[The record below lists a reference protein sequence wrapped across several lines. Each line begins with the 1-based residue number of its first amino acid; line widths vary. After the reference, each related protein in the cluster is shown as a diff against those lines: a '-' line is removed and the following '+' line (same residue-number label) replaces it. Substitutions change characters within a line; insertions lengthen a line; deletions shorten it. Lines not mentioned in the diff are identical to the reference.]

1 MDMLS
6 IVIIVLGVAMASAIL
21 YISIKNKGLRKV
33 AINLIVEAEKAFKY
47 GKNSEKFN
55 YVFENL
61 YARLPTL
68 LKFLLTKEDI
78 ENFIQ
83 MIFNEIKIS
92 LDYQNI
98 DIE

>member
-1 MDMLS
+1 MDILS
-6 IVIIVLGVAMASAIL
+6 IIIIVLGVITVLGIL
-21 YISIKNKGLRKV
+21 YISIKNNGLRKV
-33 AINLIVEAEKAFKY
+33 AIILIVEAEKAFKY

-68 LKFLLTKEDI
+68 LKILMTKQDI
-78 ENFIQ
+78 EAFIQ
-83 MIFNEIKIS
+83 KIFDEIKVS
-92 LDYQNI
+92 LDYQNT